1 MTSELE
7 ANPAVL
13 LEVSAQRTVKRGV
26 NSQQLRPLLADSL
39 PWKLQHE
46 RSDLNVRVARPC
58 RICRPWWVR
67 GKEARHVTPDVM
79 LLSRNPKNRH
89 SSVPCRHGRRTASIT
104 IRGKQ
109 DGRKCQRDAALWK
122 KGHREQRRG
131 MRRKRIMPCF
141 VINKVWFRRKV

>member
-26 NSQQLRPLLADSL
+26 NSQQLRPLLATAFPGSCSTSA
-39 PWKLQHE
+39 
-46 RSDLNVRVARPC
+46 RISNVRVARPC
-58 RICRPWWVR
+58 RICRPWRVR
-67 GKEARHVTPDVM
+67 GRTATSPSDVM
-79 LLSRNPKNRH
+79 LLSRNPKNL
-89 SSVPCRHGRRTASIT
+89 SPFVGPSCRQERRTASIT

-122 KGHREQRRG
+122 KGHREERWG
-131 MRRKRIMPCF
+131 MRRKRKGDKNVLLGVCE
-141 VINKVWFRRKV
+141 